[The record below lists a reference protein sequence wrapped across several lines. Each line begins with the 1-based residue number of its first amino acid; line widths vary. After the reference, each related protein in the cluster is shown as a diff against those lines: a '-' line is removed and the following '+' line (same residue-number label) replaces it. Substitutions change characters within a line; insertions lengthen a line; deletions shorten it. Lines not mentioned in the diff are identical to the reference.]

1 MTFKFALITVPL
13 TMLASLG
20 FAVLLNSPRLFGRN
34 ILRTLVYMPIQIPLV
49 ASTLV
54 WIGFLNP
61 ETGWLNA
68 ILAPSG
74 STRAGLV
81 QQRRSGSTPPCR

>member
-1 MTFKFALITVPL
+1 MFAAITIPL

-20 FAVLLNSPRLFGRN
+20 FAVLLNNPRLFGRS

-61 ETGWLNA
+61 R
-68 ILAPSG
+68 P
-74 STRAGLV
+74 AG
-81 QQRRSGSTPPCR
+81 